1 MKTALRLFLLIALLL
16 AALAT
21 VALVGALQW
30 LSSQDMVRLIVDG
43 QPVHLRVGQD
53 VSWLA
58 VTAAIALAMLLV
70 FLIVPLVVLLALG
83 FSAAAG
89 VLSLAAALSPLL
101 LMGALAWWIFRRHA
115 SPTSPTPP
123 TPPTPPMS
131 SAPHGT
137 APGPAPAGAGLASGS
152 ITSPTKD

>member
-30 LSSQDMVRLIVDG
+30 FSTQDTVRLIIDG
-43 QPVHLRVGQD
+43 QPVHLHIGQD
-53 VSWLA
+53 IGWVPLIA
-58 VTAAIALAMLLV
+58 GIALAMLLV

-101 LMGALAWWIFRRHA
+101 LMGALAWWIFRRNPTPAPPA
-115 SPTSPTPP
+115 SPSP
-123 TPPTPPMS
+123 
-131 SAPHGT
+131 
-137 APGPAPAGAGLASGS
+137 APGQPSVGPVFAPGS
-152 ITSPTKD
+152 TATPTKD

>member
-30 LSSQDMVRLIVDG
+30 LSTQDTVRLIIDG

-58 VTAAIALAMLLV
+58 VTAGIALAMLLV

-83 FSAAAG
+83 FSAAAA

-101 LMGALAWWIFRRHA
+101 LMGALAWWIFRRNTLSTSA
-115 SPTSPTPP
+115 MPPAPQSP
-123 TPPTPPMS
+123 
-131 SAPHGT
+131 AHG
-137 APGPAPAGAGLASGS
+137 AAPAGPSVAPGS

>member
-1 MKTALRLFLLIALLL
+1 MKTVLRLFLLIALLL

-30 LSSQDMVRLIVDG
+30 FSTQETVRLIIDG
-43 QPVHLRVGQD
+43 LPVHLHIGQD
-53 VSWLA
+53 IGWVPL
-58 VTAAIALAMLLV
+58 TAGIALAMLLV

-101 LMGALAWWIFRRHA
+101 LMGALAWWIFRRN
-115 SPTSPTPP
+115 PTRTLPTPP
-123 TPPTPPMS
+123 AS
-131 SAPHGT
+131 
-137 APGPAPAGAGLASGS
+137 PGPAPGQPTVSPVFAPGS
-152 ITSPTKD
+152 TASPTKD

>member
-30 LSSQDMVRLIVDG
+30 FSTQDTVRLIIDG
-43 QPVHLRVGQD
+43 QPMHLHIGQD
-53 VSWLA
+53 IGWVPLIA
-58 VTAAIALAMLLV
+58 GIALAMLLV

-101 LMGALAWWIFRRHA
+101 LMGALAWWIFRRN
-115 SPTSPTPP
+115 PTPA
-123 TPPTPPMS
+123 PPAPPAS
-131 SAPHGT
+131 
-137 APGPAPAGAGLASGS
+137 PGPAPGQPSVGPVFAPGS
-152 ITSPTKD
+152 TATPTKD

>member
-1 MKTALRLFLLIALLL
+1 MKTVLRLFLLIALLL

-30 LSSQDMVRLIVDG
+30 FSTQETVRLIIDG
-43 QPVHLRVGQD
+43 QPVHLHIGQD
-53 VSWLA
+53 IGWVPL
-58 VTAAIALAMLLV
+58 TAGIALAMLLV

-101 LMGALAWWIFRRHA
+101 LMGALAWWIFRRN
-115 SPTSPTPP
+115 PTRTLPTPP
-123 TPPTPPMS
+123 AS
-131 SAPHGT
+131 
-137 APGPAPAGAGLASGS
+137 PGPAPGQPTVSPVSAPGS
-152 ITSPTKD
+152 TASPTKD

>member
-1 MKTALRLFLLIALLL
+1 MKTVLRLFLLIALLL

-30 LSSQDMVRLIVDG
+30 FSTQDTVRLIIDG
-43 QPVHLRVGQD
+43 QAVHLHIGQD
-53 VSWLA
+53 IGGVPLIA
-58 VTAAIALAMLLV
+58 GIALAMLLV

-101 LMGALAWWIFRRHA
+101 LMGALAWWIFRRNPTPAPPAPPA
-115 SPTSPTPP
+115 SPSP
-123 TPPTPPMS
+123 
-131 SAPHGT
+131 APRQPSVGPVFAPGTT
-137 APGPAPAGAGLASGS
+137 AP
-152 ITSPTKD
+152 PTKD

>member
-1 MKTALRLFLLIALLL
+1 MKTALRLFLLIAVLL

-30 LSSQDMVRLIVDG
+30 LSTQDMVRLIIDG
-43 QPVHLRVGQD
+43 QPLHIRVGQD

-58 VTAAIALAMLLV
+58 LTAAIALAMLLV

-89 VLSLAAALSPLL
+89 VLSLAAALSPFL
-101 LMGALAWWIFRRHA
+101 LMGALAWWIFRR
-115 SPTSPTPP
+115 
-123 TPPTPPMS
+123 
-131 SAPHGT
+131 SAPPAKPAPLTPSAPYGAAAGPASSGPGL
-137 APGPAPAGAGLASGS
+137 APGN

>member
-30 LSSQDMVRLIVDG
+30 LSTQDMVRLIIDG

-58 VTAAIALAMLLV
+58 VTAGIALAMLLV
-70 FLIVPLVVLLALG
+70 FLIVPLVILLALG

-115 SPTSPTPP
+115 VP

-131 SAPHGT
+131 SAPNSP
-137 APGPAPAGAGLASGS
+137 APGPAPAGAGFAPGS

>member
-1 MKTALRLFLLIALLL
+1 MKTALRLCLLIALLL

-30 LSSQDMVRLIVDG
+30 FSTQDTVRLIIDG
-43 QPVHLRVGQD
+43 QPVHLHIGQD
-53 VSWLA
+53 IGWVPLIA
-58 VTAAIALAMLLV
+58 GIALAMLLV

-101 LMGALAWWIFRRHA
+101 LMGALAWWIFRRN
-115 SPTSPTPP
+115 PTPA
-123 TPPTPPMS
+123 PPAPPAS
-131 SAPHGT
+131 
-137 APGPAPAGAGLASGS
+137 PGPAPGQPSVGPVFAPGS
-152 ITSPTKD
+152 TATPTKD

>member
-30 LSSQDMVRLIVDG
+30 FSTQDTVRLIIDG
-43 QPVHLRVGQD
+43 QPVHLHIGQD
-53 VSWLA
+53 IGWVPLIA
-58 VTAAIALAMLLV
+58 GIALAMLLV

-101 LMGALAWWIFRRHA
+101 LMGALAWWIFRRN
-115 SPTSPTPP
+115 PTPA
-123 TPPTPPMS
+123 PPAPPAS
-131 SAPHGT
+131 
-137 APGPAPAGAGLASGS
+137 PGPAPGQPSVGPVFAPGS
-152 ITSPTKD
+152 TATPTKD

>member
-1 MKTALRLFLLIALLL
+1 MKTVLRLFLLIALLL

-30 LSSQDMVRLIVDG
+30 FSTQDTVRLIIDG
-43 QPVHLRVGQD
+43 QPVHLHIGQD
-53 VSWLA
+53 IGWVPL
-58 VTAAIALAMLLV
+58 TAGIALAMLLV

-101 LMGALAWWIFRRHA
+101 LMGALAWWIFRRN
-115 SPTSPTPP
+115 PTPALPTPP
-123 TPPTPPMS
+123 AS
-131 SAPHGT
+131 
-137 APGPAPAGAGLASGS
+137 PGPAPGQPTVSPVSAPGS
-152 ITSPTKD
+152 TASPTKD

>member
-30 LSSQDMVRLIVDG
+30 LSTQDMVRLIIDG

-70 FLIVPLVVLLALG
+70 FLIVPLILLLALG

-101 LMGALAWWIFRRHA
+101 LMGALAWWIFRRNA
-115 SPTSPTPP
+115 SPTPP
-123 TPPTPPMS
+123 TAPTP
-131 SAPHGT
+131 SAPQGY
-137 APGPAPAGAGLASGS
+137 APGPAPAGSGFAPGS
-152 ITSPTKD
+152 ITPATKD

>member
-30 LSSQDMVRLIVDG
+30 LSTQDMVRLIIDG

-70 FLIVPLVVLLALG
+70 FLIVPLVLLLALG

-101 LMGALAWWIFRRHA
+101 LIGALAWWIFRRNA
-115 SPTSPTPP
+115 SPTAPTP
-123 TPPTPPMS
+123 
-131 SAPHGT
+131 SAPQ
-137 APGPAPAGAGLASGS
+137 GPAPGQAPAGSVFAPGS
-152 ITSPTKD
+152 ITSATKD